1 MFLFGAMVSEK
12 ARKLVTETAVHF
24 TSRDHAKFADQVL
37 VPRLKA
43 LA

>member
-1 MFLFGAMVSEK
+1 MFLFEAMVSEK

-24 TSRDHAKFADQVL
+24 TSRDRAKIADQVL